1 MTRLIVG
8 RIFALVVT
16 LVVTAVAAFVLLDLV
31 PGDPALN
38 MLGTEAREDTL
49 AAARHLLGL
58 DRPPLERMMVW
69 LLGIPG
75 GDFGVSFRYRVPVAE
90 LLAQSL
96 SVTAPLGLMA
106 IAITV
111 AVALPLALLAVAYH
125 RRWPD
130 TAISVV
136 AQCGLATPNFWVAIL
151 LILVF
156 SIGLGWFDASGFPGW
171 AAPLAALKALVLP
184 AVALALPQAAILL
197 RVSRA
202 AILEVAREDY
212 VRTARAKG
220 LTQRATLLRHVLGN
234 AMMPILTIMGLQLA
248 VLLAGSIIV
257 ENVFVLPGLGR
268 LVFQAIQQNDLI
280 VVRNAVLVIAT
291 MVLLINFAVDLCY
304 LALNPRLRAR

>member
-1 MTRLIVG
+1 VIRLVAG
-8 RIFALVVT
+8 RLLALLAT
-16 LVVTAVAAFVLLDLV
+16 LVVTAVAAFVLLDLI

-49 AAARHLLGL
+49 AAARRLLGL
-58 DRPPLERMMVW
+58 DRPPLERLLIW
-69 LLGIPG
+69 LAGMPA

-90 LLAQSL
+90 LLAQGL
-96 SVTAPLGLMA
+96 SVTVPLGLMA
-106 IAITV
+106 IVITV
-111 AVALPLALLAVAYH
+111 AAALPLALVAAAWH

-130 TAISVV
+130 ATIGVA

-156 SIGLGWFDASGFPGW
+156 AIHLGWFDASGFPGW
-171 AAPLAALKALVLP
+171 ATPLAALKALVLP

-220 LTQRATLLRHVLGN
+220 LSRSATLVRHVLGN
-234 AMMPILTIMGLQLA
+234 AMMPILTVMGLQLA

-280 VVRNAVLVIAT
+280 VVRNAVLVIAA

-304 LALNPRLRAR
+304 LALNPRLRGR